1 LLDFRGGP
9 GSLGDMD
16 DIDPDLAETVGA
28 GALALAAA
36 LAGKPELIA
45 PHLSGIPRSWRGK
58 LKVALD
64 DLDMTLSRI
73 GNG

>member
-1 LLDFRGGP
+1 MLDFRGGP
-9 GSLGDMD
+9 GSLRDMD
-16 DIDPDLAETVGA
+16 DIDLAQTVGA

-64 DLDMTLSRI
+64 DLDMILSRM